1 MTWLLFTAGRG
12 PGECQIAVNGLLE
25 ALAREARELGIGVT
39 IIKTEAGPHG
49 FLSALVALEGAGVD
63 RLASSWCGTVRWACP
78 SPIRKGWGRKNWYVG
93 VSVASSPATS
103 EVFREQDLR
112 FEACK
117 ASGPGGQHVNKTNS
131 AVRVT
136 HVPSGLVAFAQEER
150 SQHRNKALAVAR
162 LAMAIKERD
171 AASARESD
179 RKHWKYHD
187 TLERGNE
194 ARTYEGLDFVRR
206 R

>member
-1 MTWLLFTAGRG
+1 
-12 PGECQIAVNGLLE
+12 
-25 ALAREARELGIGVT
+25 
-39 IIKTEAGPHG
+39 
-49 FLSALVALEGAGVD
+49 
-63 RLASSWCGTVRWACP
+63 
-78 SPIRKGWGRKNWYVG
+78 
-93 VSVASSPATS
+93 
-103 EVFREQDLR
+103 VFREQDLR

-150 SQHRNKALAVAR
+150 SQHRNKSLAVAR
-162 LAMAIKERD
+162 LATAIKERD
-171 AASARESD
+171 AASAKESD
-179 RKHWKYHD
+179 RKRWEYHD

-194 ARTYEGLDFVRR
+194 IRVYEGLDFVRR